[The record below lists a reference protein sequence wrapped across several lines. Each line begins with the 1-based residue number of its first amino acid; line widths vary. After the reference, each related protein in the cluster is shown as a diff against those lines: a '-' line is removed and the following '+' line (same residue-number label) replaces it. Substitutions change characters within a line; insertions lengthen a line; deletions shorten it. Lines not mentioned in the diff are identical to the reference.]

1 MIQVKYYNYPT
12 DEQILEQEEIN
23 YETAIE
29 TAKSLI
35 NSLKVDTI
43 YMKFLNQVFY
53 ISRPNKGLKKIKKED
68 N

>member
-43 YMKFLNQVFY
+43 CMKFLNQVFY